1 MNTTC
6 FRPNWIS
13 RSGILLLYLASLAVP
28 MALAQDAGNVSSEV
42 GVQARLERAEPEG
55 VEAGPYRVRHSIE
68 LGTRFV
74 DITGNDSIYDTF
86 VNFHT
91 GPRILEQSLSVTSPT
106 RTGIGFDELHAN
118 SFGWGGEPSNAAR
131 LRVSKFKWYQASVSF
146 RRDQNFWDYNL
157 LANPL
162 NPGPAASNPSIQVQ
176 FSPHRFETRR
186 RMTDVNLLLA
196 PQSVVRGR
204 VSYTR
209 STNEGPALSSFH
221 EGTDVLVFQP
231 WETHLDAYQFGVD
244 IRALPR
250 TSVSYD
256 QILQYY
262 RSETSWRLAP
272 FASFNL
278 PNGVPVELGLPWQTS
293 AGSPCTPAAGQ
304 PLVVNSTLQNI
315 RCNGYFEYQRSAPL
329 RTSYPTEQLSFQS
342 RYFQQV
348 EFSGRVSYSA
358 NEADITD
365 YREFFNGL
373 VTRTNERQFL
383 FSGPVRARRVAV
395 NSDTGVTI
403 HVSEKLRLVDSFRF
417 QNFRIL
423 GAWDSAEQAFFA
435 PPFTPVQRSGSLL
448 DPVNI
453 FNPATCPSPFTAA
466 ACPGHT
472 ATSPADLASLTFSH
486 FLGQNAK
493 WNTIEA
499 DYDFTRWIGARL
511 GYRFGRRTIR
521 VGSAESG
528 TETFFPPLSGRGGC
542 TPAAVTGVC
551 VEEVVPAGPFFKE
564 DIEINEHSL
573 LFGLWSRPRDSLRLS
588 FELEAMSADNTL
600 TRISP
605 RQRQQ
610 YKLRLGWE
618 PIRWIDLNGSFN
630 ILESR
635 NNITDVRH
643 RQHSRVYGFNVFV
656 TPNDRFSLQAGW
668 DLTDILSFTNICF
681 VSTPAPPGTV
691 KCATAPTFLAAISV
705 YDSNVHFVFGN
716 LSFRPVQRLNL
727 GLGYSFT
734 NNDGNSLILNP
745 NAPPGTLHFDY
756 HRPNASVSYDFA
768 KNWTGIVGWNYW
780 QYSEGV
786 FTGLTE
792 RRDFHANAATLSVRY
807 SF

>member
-1 MNTTC
+1 MNACC
-6 FRPNWIS
+6 FRS
-13 RSGILLLYLASLAVP
+13 RPVRKAAILLLCLAFLAVSTIR
-28 MALAQDAGNVSSEV
+28 AQDAGNVGSEV
-42 GVQARLERAEPEG
+42 GVQSQLERSDTEG
-55 VEAGPYRVRHSIE
+55 IETGPYRVRHSIE

-74 DITGNDSIYDTF
+74 EITGNDSTYDTF

-106 RTGIGFDELHAN
+106 RTGIGFDDLYAN

-131 LRVSKFKWYQASVSF
+131 VRVSKFKWYQASASF

-186 RMTDVNLLLA
+186 RMTDVNLLVA

-204 VSYTR
+204 FSYTR
-209 STNEGPALSSFH
+209 NTNEGPALSSFH

-244 IRALPR
+244 VRALPR
-250 TSVSYD
+250 TSISYD

-272 FASFNL
+272 FATFSL
-278 PNGVPVELGLPWQTS
+278 PNGAAVELGLPWQTS
-293 AGSPCTPAAGQ
+293 ANSPCAPPVGQ
-304 PLVVNSTLQNI
+304 PLVLNGTLQNI
-315 RCNGYFEYQRSAPL
+315 RCNGYFEYERSAPL

-342 RYFQQV
+342 RYFQRV
-348 EFSGRVSYSA
+348 ELSGRVSYSA
-358 NEADITD
+358 SETNIADF
-365 YREFFNGL
+365 REFFNGL

-383 FSGPVRARRVAV
+383 FSGPVKARRVAV
-395 NSDTGVTI
+395 NSDVGVTA
-403 HVSEKLRLVDSFRF
+403 HLSENLRLVDSFRF
-417 QNFRIL
+417 QNFRIP
-423 GAWDSAEQAFFA
+423 GTWDSTEQAFFA
-435 PPFTPVQRSGSLL
+435 PPFTPAQRSGSLL

-453 FNPATCPSPFTAA
+453 YNPATCPPPFTAA

-472 ATSPADLASLTFSH
+472 ASSPADLASLTFSR
-486 FLGQNAK
+486 FLGQDAK

-511 GYRFGRRTIR
+511 GYRFGHRSVSI
-521 VGSAESG
+521 GSSERG
-528 TETFFPPLSGRGGC
+528 TETFFPPLPGRGGC
-542 TPAAVTGVC
+542 TPATGPC
-551 VEEVVPAGPFFKE
+551 LEQIVPTGPFLSE
-564 DIEINEHSL
+564 QIEINEHSL
-573 LFGLWSRPRDSLRLS
+573 LFGIWSNPKDSLRLS
-588 FELEAMSADNTL
+588 FDLEAMSADNTL

-610 YKLRLGWE
+610 YKFRLGWE
-618 PIRWIDLNGSFN
+618 PVRWIDLNGSFN

-635 NNITDVRH
+635 NNVTDVRH
-643 RQHSRVYGFNVFV
+643 RQHSRVYGFNLFV
-656 TPNDRFSLQAGW
+656 TPNDRFALQAGW
-668 DLTDILSFTNICF
+668 DLTDIQSFTNICF
-681 VSTPAPPGTV
+681 VATPAPPGTI
-691 KCATAPTFLAAISV
+691 KCATAPTFLSAISQ

-716 LSFRPVQRLNL
+716 VSYRPLQPLNL
-727 GLGYSFT
+727 SLGYSFT

-745 NAPPGTLHFDY
+745 NAPPGTLKFDY
-756 HRPNASVSYDFA
+756 HRPNASVSYDFT

-780 QYSEGV
+780 QYSESV
-786 FTGLTE
+786 FAALTA
-792 RRDFHANAATLSVRY
+792 RRDFHANAATFSVRY
-807 SF
+807 FF